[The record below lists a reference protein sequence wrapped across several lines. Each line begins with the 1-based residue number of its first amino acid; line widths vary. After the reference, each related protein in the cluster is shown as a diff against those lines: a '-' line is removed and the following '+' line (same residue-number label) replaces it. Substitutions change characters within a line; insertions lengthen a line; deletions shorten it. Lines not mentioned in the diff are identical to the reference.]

1 MLGFSREV
9 ASEVTQPLW
18 PSRVPLRMSCSVML
32 MEVLGV
38 AESIE
43 DVGSG
48 RYRNRTF
55 CQCGIFLGSRLFRS
69 SAETLCFMELQFG
82 L

>member
-1 MLGFSREV
+1 
-9 ASEVTQPLW
+9 
-18 PSRVPLRMSCSVML
+18 ML